1 MAVKVGILGGTFDP
15 VHYGHLI
22 AAQEVLWAL
31 GLEQVLFV
39 PAGVP
44 PHKPGAVISP
54 VHHRVAMVELAVRS
68 NPAFA
73 VSRVDVDR
81 PGPAYSVDTLR
92 LLQEQRGPEVEFYF
106 IIGLDSLNEI
116 LTWHDPQRLLSLAT
130 LAVVMRP
137 GYPMPDLARLE
148 HSLPGISQHVCFV
161 PMPEIGISSSDLR
174 HRVAIDQPITYQLP
188 EVVEAYIYRQG
199 LYR

>member
-1 MAVKVGILGGTFDP
+1 MAVKLGILGGTFDP
-15 VHYGHLI
+15 IHYGHLI

-44 PHKPGAVISP
+44 PHKPGAIVSP
-54 VHHRVAMVELAVRS
+54 AHHRVAMVELAVRG
-68 NPAFA
+68 NPSFV

-81 PGPAYSVDTLR
+81 PGPAYSVDMVR
-92 LLQEQRGPEVEFYF
+92 LLREERGPEAEFYF
-106 IIGLDSLNEI
+106 IVGLDSLNDI
-116 LTWHDPQRLLSLAT
+116 LTWHDPQRLISLAM

-148 HSLPGISQHVCFV
+148 RSVPGISQRVCFV

-174 HRVAIDQPITYQLP
+174 HRVAIDQPIRYQLP
-188 EVVEAYIYRQG
+188 EAVEAYIYRQG

>member
-1 MAVKVGILGGTFDP
+1 MAVKLGILGGTFDP
-15 VHYGHLI
+15 IHYGHLI

-44 PHKPGAVISP
+44 PHKPGAVVSP
-54 VHHRVAMVELAVRS
+54 AHHRVAMVELAVRG
-68 NPAFA
+68 NPSFV

-81 PGPAYSVDTLR
+81 PGPAYSVDMVR
-92 LLQEQRGPEVEFYF
+92 LLQEERGPEVEFYF
-106 IIGLDSLNEI
+106 IVGLDSLNEI
-116 LTWHDPQRLLSLAT
+116 LSWHDPQRLISLAM

-148 HSLPGISQHVCFV
+148 RSVPGISQRVCFV

-174 HRVAIDQPITYQLP
+174 HRVAIDQPIRYQLP
-188 EVVEAYIYRQG
+188 EAVEAYIYRQG